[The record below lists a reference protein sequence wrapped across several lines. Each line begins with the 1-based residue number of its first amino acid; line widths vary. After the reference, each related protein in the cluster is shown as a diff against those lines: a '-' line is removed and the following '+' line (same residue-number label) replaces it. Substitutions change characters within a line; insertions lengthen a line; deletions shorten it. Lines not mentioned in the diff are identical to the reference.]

1 MEINNLFSKKNF
13 TFKEG
18 VYIFDKNDNYTSNF
32 GKQWKDFQNVQID
45 SLNKNNISFK
55 FLNRILFNQ
64 MSILN
69 DKTILEMR
77 RGSGRFTE
85 YLVKSSKLC
94 VSVDLSAAIFYNVS
108 KKNKNLILVKS
119 DLMNLDF
126 KTKFDIVI
134 CRGVIQHTPNPRETI
149 KKNSLFC

>member
-1 MEINNLFSKKNF
+1 MEINNLFSEKNF

-45 SLNKNNISFK
+45 SLNKNNISLK

-64 MSILN
+64 INILN
-69 DKTILEMR
+69 DKTILEI
-77 RGSGRFTE
+77 GCGAGRFTE

-94 VSVDLSAAIFYNVS
+94 VSVDLSQLYSTMFQ
-108 KKNKNLILVKS
+108 K
-119 DLMNLDF
+119 
-126 KTKFDIVI
+126 
-134 CRGVIQHTPNPRETI
+134 RI
-149 KKNSLFC
+149 KI

>member
-1 MEINNLFSKKNF
+1 
-13 TFKEG
+13 
-18 VYIFDKNDNYTSNF
+18 
-32 GKQWKDFQNVQID
+32 
-45 SLNKNNISFK
+45 
-55 FLNRILFNQ
+55 

-69 DKTILEMR
+69 DKTILEI
-77 RGSGRFTE
+77 GCGAGRFTE

-94 VSVDLSAAIFYNVS
+94 VSVDLSLSYILQCF

-134 CRGVIQHTPNPRETI
+134 CRGVIQHTPNP
-149 KKNSLFC
+149 